1 MFLSIHGSKENS
13 KTVVFNRS
21 LSFIT
26 FFCQL
31 PFRCVVILS
40 KKMNYNF
47 FRIFFNL
54 PVIFLFLYTQ
64 EKGFRYTLDLSP
76 VIAAHALAPP
86 LGPVVTLEMTPSI

>member
-64 EKGFRYTLDLSP
+64 EKGFRSLKKERRIRLASAQLSQP
-76 VIAAHALAPP
+76 MPWLPHWAQ
-86 LGPVVTLEMTPSI
+86 